1 METLKEIRE
10 KRGVKQ
16 IAVADYLGITR
27 QTYAQYEENPR
38 VMTVA
43 QAQAVC
49 RFLHCHLG
57 DIFLIDE
64 VN

>member
-38 VMTVA
+38 VMTVGLNSVRLRERNSG
-43 QAQAVC
+43 QQ
-49 RFLHCHLG
+49 
-57 DIFLIDE
+57 
-64 VN
+64 NT